1 MSQVTPAA
9 VPFPAPTG
17 IPRCPF
23 CGALTP
29 PSSVGT
35 AAQWC
40 SLCLAPLQWAR
51 AELPDPVDAPLPAPE
66 VVAVDPANFDQID
79 QMLTAIKEQ
88 DNDPWVARS
97 YRFSTRGQKIALGLG
112 IGVGLVVLAMVA
124 SFVVGYFLG

>member
-1 MSQVTPAA
+1 
-9 VPFPAPTG
+9 
-17 IPRCPF
+17 
-23 CGALTP
+23 
-29 PSSVGT
+29 
-35 AAQWC
+35 
-40 SLCLAPLQWAR
+40 LQWAR

-66 VVAVDPANFDQID
+66 VVAVDSANFDQID

-112 IGVGLVVLAMVA
+112 IGVGLVVLVMVA